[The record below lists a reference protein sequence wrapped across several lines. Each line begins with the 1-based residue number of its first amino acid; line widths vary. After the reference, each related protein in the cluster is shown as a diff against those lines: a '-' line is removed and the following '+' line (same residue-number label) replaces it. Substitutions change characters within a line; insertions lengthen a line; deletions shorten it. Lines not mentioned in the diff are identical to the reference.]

1 MAIGAAGSAP
11 VGLEGDALAG
21 AVGVRV
27 DVGAGIVADSC
38 ADEPGV
44 GEHPARIAA
53 TASAAVAAVKD
64 RAALKVMPF
73 YRNRLNNG
81 TFARSG

>member
-11 VGLEGDALAG
+11 AGLVWDALAG

-38 ADEPGV
+38 AAEPGV
-44 GEHPARIAA
+44 GEHPARTAA
-53 TASAAVAAVKD
+53 TASAAVAAVND

-73 YRNRLNNG
+73 NGNQLNDG
-81 TFARSG
+81 TVARDG